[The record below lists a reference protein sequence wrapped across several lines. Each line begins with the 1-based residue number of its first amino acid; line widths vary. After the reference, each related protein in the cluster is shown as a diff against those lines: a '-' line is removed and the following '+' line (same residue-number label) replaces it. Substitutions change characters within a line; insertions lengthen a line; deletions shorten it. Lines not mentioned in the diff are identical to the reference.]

1 MTIINRNVV
10 HFNAYFCLSLVFL
23 SGCSHFDHRIDQANL
38 IAKQG
43 NLVSTML
50 ATPKFDLM
58 LFHRGLIS
66 EQKQLVIYIEGDG
79 QAWRR
84 KHILSDD
91 PTPRDPLAL
100 RLAANDPGP
109 AVLYIARPCQFQ
121 KGSSRPECA
130 PKYWSSHRYSEEVV
144 TSVNFAIDWGVR
156 QTGATTIFLVG
167 YSGGR
172 TVAVLVA
179 ARRYVVAGFA
189 TIAANLD
196 HRLWTEIHNVSP
208 LVDSL
213 NAADFTNSVENIPQ
227 VHFAGAEDKIVP
239 PIIAESYREKFTDV
253 TMVEI
258 RTVNGFDHLCC
269 WKDVW
274 PDILCTSNTFSIPG
288 CKKM

>member
-1 MTIINRNVV
+1 MMNFNV
-10 HFNAYFCLSLVFL
+10 YFCLSLVFL
-23 SGCSHFDHRIDQANL
+23 SGCAHFDHRNDQAFL
-38 IAKQG
+38 VAKQG

-50 ATPKFDLM
+50 ATPEFDLM

-84 KHILSDD
+84 KHILSND
-91 PTPRDPLAL
+91 PTPTDPLAL
-100 RLAANDPGP
+100 RFAANDSSP
-109 AVLYIARPCQFQ
+109 AVLYIARPCQYQ
-121 KGSSRPECA
+121 KEGSSPECA
-130 PKYWSSHRYSEEVV
+130 TKYWSSHRYSEEVV

-167 YSGGR
+167 YSGGG

-179 ARRYVVAGFA
+179 ARRHDVAGLA

-196 HRLWTEIHNVSP
+196 HRFWTEIHNVSP

-227 VHFAGAEDKIVP
+227 VHFAGAKDKIVP
-239 PIIAESYREKFTDV
+239 PIIAESYRAKFTDV

-258 RTVNGFDHLCC
+258 RTVNDFDHLCC
-269 WKDVW
+269 WEDVW
-274 PDILCTSNTFSIPG
+274 PDVLCRSNTFSIPG